1 MNGKTTKYYKYD
13 STSGRITIPSAI
25 AESLGWKHKEEIII
39 KTKVFNGQ
47 IGLFLY
53 KKQ

>member
-1 MNGKTTKYYKYD
+1 MSGKTTKYYKYD

-25 AESLGWKHKEEIII
+25 AESLGWEHKEKIQI
-39 KTKVFNGQ
+39 KTKVLNGQ

-53 KKQ
+53 KEQ